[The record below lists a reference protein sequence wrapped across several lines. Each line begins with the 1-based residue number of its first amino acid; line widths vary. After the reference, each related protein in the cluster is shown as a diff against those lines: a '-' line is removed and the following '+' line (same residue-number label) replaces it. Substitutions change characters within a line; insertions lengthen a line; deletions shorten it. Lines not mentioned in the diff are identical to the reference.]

1 MNNEQTTTPQE
12 KPTLGQLWQDI
23 KKHKKLYYKVLSI
36 TFIVSAII
44 TLSIPNYYKCTV
56 MLAPEIPG
64 GNKGTSGLAS
74 LASSF
79 GVNLGGASA
88 GADAIMPNLYPD
100 LMNSVAFRAS
110 LFPVKVQQEDGDT
123 AMTYYDYL
131 ENYQR
136 LPWWAAGMKAAG
148 NGLSS
153 VIGSLIGSEKET
165 SDKVNPFRLT
175 KEQMKIVEKMEKKV
189 VCDVDNKTFV
199 ITIDVTDQDPL
210 IAATLADSVQT
221 RLQDFITD
229 YRTRKAR
236 VDLAY
241 NQKLFKEAQERYE
254 KARLKSAAYSDA
266 NRHAIFAEKQSEQ
279 TKLENEL
286 QLQYRAYSQIAAQLQ
301 LAEAKVQEETPA
313 FTILQPATVPIKK
326 AGPKRLKTCLSF
338 LLLAFVVV
346 TIYILKKEKVLVEL
360 FDVKRNNIDGDDLEI
375 FNSLLKMSSIVSLSK
390 SSVHEKEN
398 VHSKE
403 KV

>member
-1 MNNEQTTTPQE
+1 MDNEQTTTPQE
-12 KPTLGQLWQDI
+12 KPTLSQLWQDI
-23 KKHKKLYYKVLSI
+23 KKHK
-36 TFIVSAII
+36 
-44 TLSIPNYYKCTV
+44 NYYKCTV

-79 GVNLGGASA
+79 GVNIGAASV

-136 LPWWAAGMKAAG
+136 LPWWSAGLKVVGKGISSAISSIF
-148 NGLSS
+148 GL
-153 VIGSLIGSEKET
+153 EKET

-175 KEQMKIVEKMEKKV
+175 KEQMEIVEKVEEKV
-189 VCDVDNKTFV
+189 FCDVDNKTFV

-210 IAATLADSVQT
+210 IAATMADSVQN

-236 VDLAY
+236 IDLAY
-241 NQKLFKEAQERYE
+241 NQKLFKEAQARYE
-254 KARLKSAAYSDA
+254 KARLKSATYSDA
-266 NRHAIFAEKQSEQ
+266 NRHVIFAEKQSELS
-279 TKLENEL
+279 KLENEM
-286 QLQYRAYSQIAAQLQ
+286 QLQYRAYSQVAAQLQ
-301 LAEAKVQEETPA
+301 MAEAKVQEDTPA
-313 FTILQPATVPIKK
+313 FTLLQPATVPVKK
-326 AGPKRLKTCLSF
+326 AGPSRLKLCLIF
-338 LLLAFVVV
+338 LISAFIGLTLYFLYKEEKLVG
-346 TIYILKKEKVLVEL
+346 YLKA
-360 FDVKRNNIDGDDLEI
+360 
-375 FNSLLKMSSIVSLSK
+375 LKNHTKPDPREDEDYFILSK
-390 SSVHEKEN
+390 ASLTEKE
-398 VHSKE
+398 
-403 KV
+403 

>member
-1 MNNEQTTTPQE
+1 MDNEQKTTQPVE
-12 KPTLGQLWQDI
+12 EPTLGQLWQDI

-44 TLSIPNYYKCTV
+44 TLSIPNYYNCTV
-56 MLAPEIPG
+56 KLAPEIPG

-131 ENYQR
+131 ENHQR
-136 LPWWAAGMKAAG
+136 MPWWSAGMKAVG
-148 NGLSS
+148 NGISS
-153 VIGSLIGSEKET
+153 VINSILGNEEET

-175 KEQMKIVEKMEKKV
+175 KEQMKIVEKMEEKV
-189 VCDVDNKTFV
+189 VCDVDNKTYV
-199 ITIDVTDQDPL
+199 ITINVADQDPL
-210 IAATLADSVQT
+210 IAATLADSVQAH
-221 RLQDFITD
+221 LQEFITD

-241 NQKLFKEAQERYE
+241 NQKLFKEAQHRYE

-266 NRHAIFAEKQSEQ
+266 NRHVIFAEKQSEQ
-279 TKLENEL
+279 TKLENEM
-286 QLQYRAYSQIAAQLQ
+286 QLQYRAYSQVAAQLQ
-301 LAEAKVQEETPA
+301 MAEAKVQEDTPA
-313 FTILQPATVPIKK
+313 FTLLQPATVPVKK
-326 AGPKRLKTCLSF
+326 AGPSRLKLCLIFMIFAFIGTTLYF
-338 LLLAFVVV
+338 LYKEDKMVG
-346 TIYILKKEKVLVEL
+346 YIKALKKHTKPDPKEDEDYFILTKAPLAE
-360 FDVKRNNIDGDDLEI
+360 NN
-375 FNSLLKMSSIVSLSK
+375 
-390 SSVHEKEN
+390 
-398 VHSKE
+398 
-403 KV
+403 

>member
-1 MNNEQTTTPQE
+1 MNEQKTTQPVE
-12 KPTLGQLWQDI
+12 KPTLSQLWQDI
-23 KKHKKLYYKVLSI
+23 KKHKKLYYKVLGI

-44 TLSIPNYYKCTV
+44 MLSIPNYYKCTV

-79 GVNLGGASA
+79 GFNLNNVS

-131 ENYQR
+131 KNYQR
-136 LPWWAAGMKAAG
+136 MPWWSAGMKAVG
-148 NGLSS
+148 NGISS
-153 VIGSLIGSEKET
+153 FISSLFGLEEET
-165 SDKVNPFRLT
+165 SEKVNPFRLT
-175 KEQMKIVEKMEKKV
+175 KEQMEIIEKMDRKV
-189 VCDVDNKTFV
+189 VCYVDKKTFV
-199 ITIDVTDQDPL
+199 ITIEVTDQDPL
-210 IAATLADSVQT
+210 IAATMADSVQMH
-221 RLQDFITD
+221 LQEFITD

-266 NRHAIFAEKQSEQ
+266 NRHAIFAKKLSEQ
-279 TKLENEL
+279 ARLENEL
-286 QLQYRAYSQIAAQLQ
+286 QLQNRAYAQVAAQLQ
-301 LAEAKVQEETPA
+301 MAEAKVQEETPA
-313 FTILQPATVPIKK
+313 FTLLQPATVPIEKV
-326 AGPKRLKTCLSF
+326 GPKRIVTVLV
-338 LLLAFVVV
+338 LLFIFILATTAFVFH
-346 TIYILKKEKVLVEL
+346 KEAHL
-360 FDVKRNNIDGDDLEI
+360 IP
-375 FNSLLKMSSIVSLSK
+375 LLKPSQDLDEIDELTLADLARLLNNDK
-390 SSVHEKEN
+390 K
-398 VHSKE
+398 
-403 KV
+403 

>member
-1 MNNEQTTTPQE
+1 MDNEQTTTSQE

-23 KKHKKLYYKVLSI
+23 KKHRKLYYKVLGI

-64 GNKGTSGLAS
+64 GTKGTSGLAS

-136 LPWWAAGMKAAG
+136 LPWWSAGMNAVG
-148 NGLSS
+148 NGISS
-153 VIGSLIGSEKET
+153 AISSLFGQEKET

-175 KEQMKIVEKMEKKV
+175 KEQMRIVEKMENKV
-189 VCDVDNKTFV
+189 VCDVDNKTLV

-210 IAATLADSVQT
+210 IAAIMADSVQV

-254 KARLKSAAYSDA
+254 RARLRNAAYSDA

-279 TKLENEL
+279 TKLENEM
-286 QLQYRAYSQIAAQLQ
+286 QLQYRAYSQVAAQLQ

-313 FTILQPATVPIKK
+313 FTTLQPATVPIQKE
-326 AGPKRLKTCLSF
+326 GPKRTRNVLIFMFLALVSTVFYTIHKEGHLIPLLKFTHRPEVDFDELSF
-338 LLLAFVVV
+338 VDLARLLND
-346 TIYILKKEKVLVEL
+346 KK
-360 FDVKRNNIDGDDLEI
+360 
-375 FNSLLKMSSIVSLSK
+375 
-390 SSVHEKEN
+390 
-398 VHSKE
+398 
-403 KV
+403 

>member
-12 KPTLGQLWQDI
+12 KPTLSQLWQDI
-23 KKHKKLYYKVLSI
+23 KKHKKLYYKVLGI

-44 TLSIPNYYKCTV
+44 MLSIPNYYKCTV

-79 GVNLGGASA
+79 GVNIGAASV

-136 LPWWAAGMKAAG
+136 LPWWSAGMKAIG
-148 NGLSS
+148 DGISS
-153 VIGSLIGSEKET
+153 VINSVLGNEEET

-175 KEQMKIVEKMEKKV
+175 KEQMKIVETMEKKV
-189 VCDVDNKTFV
+189 VCDVDNKTLV

-210 IAATLADSVQT
+210 IAATLADSVQV

-241 NQKLFKEAQERYE
+241 NQKLFKEAQDRYE

-266 NRHAIFAEKQSEQ
+266 NRHAIFAEKQSEL
-279 TKLENEL
+279 TKLENEM
-286 QLQYRAYSQIAAQLQ
+286 QLQYRAYSQVAAQLQ

-313 FTILQPATVPIKK
+313 FTTLQPATVPIKK
-326 AGPKRLKTCLSF
+326 AGPKRAVFSFIAITLFVWNKESHLKALLHSDKSTPDFDELTLEDLSF
-338 LLLAFVVV
+338 LLSQ
-346 TIYILKKEKVLVEL
+346 TRPSKPEEKKQ
-360 FDVKRNNIDGDDLEI
+360 
-375 FNSLLKMSSIVSLSK
+375 
-390 SSVHEKEN
+390 
-398 VHSKE
+398 
-403 KV
+403 

>member
-1 MNNEQTTTPQE
+1 MDNEQKTTQPVE
-12 KPTLGQLWQDI
+12 EPTLGQLWQDI

-44 TLSIPNYYKCTV
+44 TLSIPNYYNCTV
-56 MLAPEIPG
+56 KLAPEIPG

-131 ENYQR
+131 ENHQR
-136 LPWWAAGMKAAG
+136 MPWWSAGMKAVG
-148 NGLSS
+148 NGISS
-153 VIGSLIGSEKET
+153 VINSILGNEEET

-175 KEQMKIVEKMEKKV
+175 KEQMKIVEKMEEKV
-189 VCDVDNKTFV
+189 VCDVDNKTYV
-199 ITIDVTDQDPL
+199 ITINVADQDPL
-210 IAATLADSVQT
+210 IAATLADSVQAH
-221 RLQDFITD
+221 LQEFITD

-241 NQKLFKEAQERYE
+241 NQKLFKEAQHRYE

-266 NRHAIFAEKQSEQ
+266 NRHVIFAEKQSEQ
-279 TKLENEL
+279 TKLENEM
-286 QLQYRAYSQIAAQLQ
+286 QLQYRAYSQVAAQLQ
-301 LAEAKVQEETPA
+301 MAEAKVQEDTPA
-313 FTILQPATVPIKK
+313 FTLLQPATVPVKK
-326 AGPKRLKTCLSF
+326 AGPSRLKLCLIFMIFAFIGTTLHF
-338 LLLAFVVV
+338 LYKEDKLGGYMDAIKKHTKPDPKEDDDYF
-346 TIYILKKEKVLVEL
+346 ILTKAPSTE
-360 FDVKRNNIDGDDLEI
+360 
-375 FNSLLKMSSIVSLSK
+375 
-390 SSVHEKEN
+390 EN
-398 VHSKE
+398 
-403 KV
+403 

>member
-1 MNNEQTTTPQE
+1 MDNEQKTMPQE
-12 KPTLGQLWQDI
+12 KPTFGQLWQDI
-23 KKHKKLYYKVLSI
+23 KKHKKLYYKVLGI

-44 TLSIPNYYKCTV
+44 TLSIPNYYTCTV

-110 LFPVKVQQEDGDT
+110 LFPVKVQEEDGDT

-131 ENYQR
+131 ENHQR
-136 LPWWAAGMKAAG
+136 LPWWSAGMKAVG
-148 NGLSS
+148 NGISS
-153 VIGSLIGSEKET
+153 VISSILGNEEVT

-175 KEQMKIVEKMEKKV
+175 KEQMKIAEIMQQKV

-210 IAATLADSVQT
+210 VAATLADSVQT
-221 RLQDFITD
+221 HLQEFITD

-266 NRHAIFAEKQSEQ
+266 NRHAIFAQKQSE
-279 TKLENEL
+279 
-286 QLQYRAYSQIAAQLQ
+286 
-301 LAEAKVQEETPA
+301 
-313 FTILQPATVPIKK
+313 
-326 AGPKRLKTCLSF
+326 
-338 LLLAFVVV
+338 
-346 TIYILKKEKVLVEL
+346 
-360 FDVKRNNIDGDDLEI
+360 
-375 FNSLLKMSSIVSLSK
+375 
-390 SSVHEKEN
+390 
-398 VHSKE
+398 
-403 KV
+403 

>member
-1 MNNEQTTTPQE
+1 MEQKQTPPVE

-23 KKHKKLYYKVLSI
+23 KKHKKLYYKVLGI

-110 LFPVKVQQEDGDT
+110 LFPVKVLQEDGDS

-131 ENYQR
+131 KDNQK
-136 LPWWAAGMKAAG
+136 LSWWSAGLKAVFS
-148 NGLSS
+148 LFKQEETKRS
-153 VIGSLIGSEKET
+153 VNTFKLTNEQSAVVETIG
-165 SDKVNPFRLT
+165 
-175 KEQMKIVEKMEKKV
+175 KKV
-189 VCDVDNKTFV
+189 VCDVDNKTMV
-199 ITIDVTDQDPL
+199 ITIDVTDLDPL
-210 IAATLADSVQT
+210 ICATMADSVRV

-229 YRTRKAR
+229 YRTSKAR
-236 VDLAY
+236 VDLDY
-241 NQKLFKEAQERYE
+241 TKKLYAEA
-254 KARLKSAAYSDA
+254 KAKYDQARSKYATYADA
-266 NRHAIFAEKQSEQ
+266 NQRVFLERVRSEQSELQ
-279 TKLENEL
+279 TEL
-286 QLQYRAYSQIAAQLQ
+286 QLAETAYTQIAGRLQ

-313 FTILQPATVPIKK
+313 FTTLQPASVPIKK
-326 AGPKRLKTCLSF
+326 AGPQRSKICLIF
-338 LLLAFVVV
+338 LFLAFIATTLFVWN
-346 TIYILKKEKVLVEL
+346 KE
-360 FDVKRNNIDGDDLEI
+360 
-375 FNSLLKMSSIVSLSK
+375 SHLKMLLHPAKSIPDFDELTLEYISYLLSQSRPSK
-390 SSVHEKEN
+390 TEEKQQ
-398 VHSKE
+398 
-403 KV
+403 

>member
-1 MNNEQTTTPQE
+1 MDNEQKTTPQE

-44 TLSIPNYYKCTV
+44 MLSIPNYYKCTV

-79 GVNLGGASA
+79 GVNLGSASA

-110 LFPVKVQQEDGDT
+110 LFPVKVQEEDGDT

-136 LPWWAAGMKAAG
+136 LPWWSAGMKAVG
-148 NGLSS
+148 NGISAVISS
-153 VIGSLIGSEKET
+153 FFDQEKKA

-175 KEQMKIVEKMEKKV
+175 KEQMAIVETMEKKV

-241 NQKLFKEAQERYE
+241 NQRLFKEAQERYE

-266 NRHAIFAEKQSEQ
+266 NRHAIFAQKRSEQ
-279 TKLENEL
+279 TKLENEM
-286 QLQYRAYSQIAAQLQ
+286 QLQYRAYSQVAAQLQ
-301 LAEAKVQEETPA
+301 LAEAKVQEDTPA
-313 FTILQPATVPIKK
+313 FTTLQPATVPIKK
-326 AGPKRLKTCLSF
+326 AGPKRTRNVLISF
-338 LLLAFVVV
+338 LFVLLITTVFVF
-346 TIYILKKEKVLVEL
+346 YKEGHLL
-360 FDVKRNNIDGDDLEI
+360 
-375 FNSLLKMSSIVSLSK
+375 SLLKSDDDEDEYKEFMVSDLDHFFK
-390 SSVHEKEN
+390 SEN
-398 VHSKE
+398 K
-403 KV
+403 

>member
-1 MNNEQTTTPQE
+1 MNTDPNTQPQE

-23 KKHKKLYYKVLSI
+23 KKHKKLYYKVLGI

-44 TLSIPNYYKCTV
+44 MFSIPNYYKCTV

-64 GNKGTSGLAS
+64 GTKRTSGLAS

-79 GVNLGGASA
+79 GVNLGSA
-88 GADAIMPNLYPD
+88 TSADAIMPNLYPD

-110 LFPVKVQQEDGDT
+110 LFPVKVQEEDGDT

-131 ENYQR
+131 KNYQR
-136 LPWWAAGMKAAG
+136 MPWWSAGMKAVG
-148 NGLSS
+148 RVISS
-153 VIGSLIGSEKET
+153 VINSIREKEEET

-175 KEQMKIVEKMEKKV
+175 KEQMIIVETMEKKV
-189 VCDVDNKTFV
+189 ICDVDDKTFV

-210 IAATLADSVQT
+210 IAATLADSVQV

-254 KARLKSAAYSDA
+254 TARLKSAAYSDA
-266 NRHAIFAEKQSEQ
+266 NRHAIFADKQSER
-279 TKLENEL
+279 TKLENEM
-286 QLQYRAYSQIAAQLQ
+286 QLQFRAYSQVSAQLQ
-301 LAEAKVQEETPA
+301 LAEAKVQEDTPA
-313 FTILQPATVPIKK
+313 FTTLQPATVPIKK
-326 AGPKRLKTCLSF
+326 IGPKRTRNVLIILVLAFLATTAYIFYREDRLV
-338 LLLAFVVV
+338 LLLKPSRSHEGF
-346 TIYILKKEKVLVEL
+346 
-360 FDVKRNNIDGDDLEI
+360 FDDL
-375 FNSLLKMSSIVSLSK
+375 SLSDLAHLLKN
-390 SSVHEKEN
+390 EN
-398 VHSKE
+398 K
-403 KV
+403 

>member
-1 MNNEQTTTPQE
+1 MNEQTTTPQE
-12 KPTLGQLWQDI
+12 EPTLGQLWQDI

-44 TLSIPNYYKCTV
+44 MLSIPNYYKCTV

-79 GVNLGGASA
+79 GVNLGSA
-88 GADAIMPNLYPD
+88 TGADAIMPNLYPD

-110 LFPVKVQQEDGDT
+110 LFPVKVQEEDGDT

-136 LPWWAAGMKAAG
+136 LPWWSAGMKAVG
-148 NGLSS
+148 NGISS
-153 VIGSLIGSEKET
+153 VIASLFGQEEIT

-175 KEQMKIVEKMEKKV
+175 KEQMAIVETMEKKV
-189 VCDVDNKTFV
+189 VCDVDKKTFV

-210 IAATLADSVQT
+210 IAATLADSVQV

-254 KARLKSAAYSDA
+254 KARLKSAACSDA
-266 NRHAIFAEKQSEQ
+266 NRHAIFAQKQSEQ
-279 TKLENEL
+279 TKLENEM
-286 QLQYRAYSQIAAQLQ
+286 QLQYRAYSQVAAQLQ
-301 LAEAKVQEETPA
+301 LAEAKVQEDTPA
-313 FTILQPATVPIKK
+313 FTTLQPATVPVKK
-326 AGPKRLKTCLSF
+326 SGPKRAPTCLVF
-338 LLLAFVVV
+338 LLLASLA
-346 TIYILKKEKVLVEL
+346 TTVLVFHREGHL
-360 FDVKRNNIDGDDLEI
+360 VPLLRPSHSPEDDFDEND
-375 FNSLLKMSSIVSLSK
+375 LLKALVKMSTPNP
-390 SSVHEKEN
+390 EN
-398 VHSKE
+398 K
-403 KV
+403 

>member
-36 TFIVSAII
+36 TFVVSAII
-44 TLSIPNYYKCTV
+44 MLSIPNYYKCTV
-56 MLAPEIPG
+56 MLAPEIPDG
-64 GNKGTSGLAS
+64 TKGTSGLAS

-79 GVNLGGASA
+79 GVNIGAASV

-110 LFPVKVQQEDGDT
+110 LFPVKVQEEDGDT

-136 LPWWAAGMKAAG
+136 LPWWSAGMKAVG
-148 NGLSS
+148 NGISS
-153 VIGSLIGSEKET
+153 VINSLLGNEEET
-165 SDKVNPFRLT
+165 SNKVNPFRLT
-175 KEQMKIVEKMEKKV
+175 KEQMKIVETMQKKV
-189 VCDVDNKTFV
+189 VCDVDKKTFV

-221 RLQDFITD
+221 HLQDFITD

-236 VDLAY
+236 VDLTY

-266 NRHAIFAEKQSEQ
+266 NRHAIFAEKQSEI
-279 TKLENEL
+279 TKLENEM
-286 QLQYRAYSQIAAQLQ
+286 QLQYRAYSQVAAQLQ

-313 FTILQPATVPIKK
+313 FTTLQPATVPIKK
-326 AGPKRLKTCLSF
+326 TGPKRAIFTLIF
-338 LLLAFVVV
+338 LFLASIV
-346 TIYILKKEKVLVEL
+346 TTLYVWKKEEHLIPL
-360 FDVKRNNIDGDDLEI
+360 FQSDKDEVFFD
-375 FNSLLKMSSIVSLSK
+375 
-390 SSVHEKEN
+390 
-398 VHSKE
+398 
-403 KV
+403 

>member
-1 MNNEQTTTPQE
+1 MDNEQKETPQE

-23 KKHKKLYYKVLSI
+23 KKHKKLYYKVLCI

-44 TLSIPNYYKCTV
+44 TLSIPNYYNCTV
-56 MLAPEIPG
+56 MLAPELSG

-88 GADAIMPNLYPD
+88 GVDAIMPTLYPD
-100 LMNSVAFRAS
+100 LMNSVTFRAS

-136 LPWWAAGMKAAG
+136 MPWWSAGMKAVG
-148 NGLSS
+148 TGLSS
-153 VIGSLIGSEKET
+153 AIGSIFGTEEEK

-175 KEQMKIVEKMEKKV
+175 KEQMEIVEKMEKKV

-210 IAATLADSVQT
+210 ICATMADSVRV

-229 YRTRKAR
+229 YRTSKAR
-236 VDLAY
+236 VDLDY
-241 NQKLFKEAQERYE
+241 TKKLYAEAKERYDQ
-254 KARLKSAAYSDA
+254 ARRKYATYADA
-266 NRHAIFAEKQSEQ
+266 NQRVFLERVLSEQSELQ
-279 TKLENEL
+279 TEL
-286 QLQYRAYSQIAAQLQ
+286 QLAQTAYTQIAARMQ
-301 LAEAKVQEETPA
+301 LAEAKVQEDTPA
-313 FTILQPATVPIKK
+313 FTTLQPATVPIKK
-326 AGPKRLKTCLSF
+326 AGPQRSKLCLIF
-338 LLLAFVVV
+338 LFLAFIATTLFVWNKESH
-346 TIYILKKEKVLVEL
+346 LKALLQTTSDFDEL
-360 FDVKRNNIDGDDLEI
+360 P
-375 FNSLLKMSSIVSLSK
+375 
-390 SSVHEKEN
+390 
-398 VHSKE
+398 
-403 KV
+403 

>member
-1 MNNEQTTTPQE
+1 MNTEQIPQTKSE
-12 KPTLGQLWQDI
+12 KPSLGQLWQDI
-23 KKHKKLYYKVLSI
+23 KKHKKLYYKVFGI

-44 TLSIPNYYKCTV
+44 MLSIPNYYKCTV

-74 LASSF
+74 LANSF
-79 GVNLGGASA
+79 GFNLNNVS

-100 LMNSVAFRAS
+100 LMNSVVFRAS

-136 LPWWAAGMKAAG
+136 LPWWSAGMKAVG
-148 NGLSS
+148 NGISFVINS
-153 VIGSLIGSEKET
+153 VLGNEDET

-175 KEQMKIVEKMEKKV
+175 KEQMKIVETMEKKV
-189 VCDVDNKTFV
+189 VCDVDKKTFV

-221 RLQDFITD
+221 HLQDFITD

-266 NRHAIFAEKQSEQ
+266 NRHAIFAQKQSEQ
-279 TKLENEL
+279 TKLENEM
-286 QLQYRAYSQIAAQLQ
+286 QLQYRAYSQVAAQLQ

-313 FTILQPATVPIKK
+313 FTTLQPATVPIKK
-326 AGPKRLKTCLSF
+326 TGPKRAIFCLIF
-338 LLLAFVVV
+338 LFLASIV
-346 TIYILKKEKVLVEL
+346 TTLYVWKKEEHLIPL
-360 FDVKRNNIDGDDLEI
+360 FQSDKDEVFFD
-375 FNSLLKMSSIVSLSK
+375 
-390 SSVHEKEN
+390 
-398 VHSKE
+398 
-403 KV
+403 

>member
-1 MNNEQTTTPQE
+1 MDNEQNATPQE

-23 KKHKKLYYKVLSI
+23 KKHKKLFYKVLGI

-44 TLSIPNYYKCTV
+44 MLSIPNYYKCTV
-56 MLAPEIPG
+56 MLAPELPG

-79 GVNLGGASA
+79 GVNLGSASA

-136 LPWWAAGMKAAG
+136 LPWWSAGMKAVG
-148 NGLSS
+148 KGISS
-153 VIGSLIGSEKET
+153 VVSSIFGLEKET

-175 KEQMKIVEKMEKKV
+175 KDQMAIVEKMEKKV

-236 VDLAY
+236 IDLAY
-241 NQKLFKEAQERYE
+241 NQKLYKEAQERYE

-279 TKLENEL
+279 TKLENEM
-286 QLQYRAYSQIAAQLQ
+286 QLQYRAYSQVATQLQ
-301 LAEAKVQEETPA
+301 LSEAKVQEETPA
-313 FTILQPATVPIKK
+313 FTTLQPATVPVKK
-326 AGPKRLKTCLSF
+326 LGPKRAMTCLVF
-338 LLLAFVVV
+338 LFLAALATTVWAFHREGHLKPLLRP
-346 TIYILKKEKVLVEL
+346 THRPEDD
-360 FDVKRNNIDGDDLEI
+360 FDEDDL
-375 FNSLLKMSSIVSLSK
+375 LKALVKMSVPNP
-390 SSVHEKEN
+390 EN
-398 VHSKE
+398 K
-403 KV
+403 

>member
-1 MNNEQTTTPQE
+1 MEQKQTPPVE

-79 GVNLGGASA
+79 GVNLGGANA

-110 LFPVKVQQEDGDT
+110 LFPVKVQEEDGDT

-131 ENYQR
+131 ENYQKQ
-136 LPWWAAGMKAAG
+136 PWWSAGMKAVG
-148 NGLSS
+148 SGISYVISS
-153 VIGSLIGSEKET
+153 LFGQEKKA

-175 KEQMKIVEKMEKKV
+175 KDQMAIVETMQHKV
-189 VCDVDNKTFV
+189 VCDVDKKTFV
-199 ITIDVTDQDPL
+199 IIIDVTDQDPL

-241 NQKLFKEAQERYE
+241 NQKLYKEAQARYE
-254 KARLKSAAYSDA
+254 KARLKCAAYSDA
-266 NRHAIFAEKQSEQ
+266 NRHVIFAEEQSEQ
-279 TKLENEL
+279 TKLENEM
-286 QLQYRAYSQIAAQLQ
+286 QLQYRAYSQVAAQLQ

-326 AGPKRLKTCLSF
+326 AGPHRKRMCFVF
-338 LLLAFVVV
+338 LFLAFFATTLYVWN
-346 TIYILKKEKVLVEL
+346 IENHIKPFFQRDMDEIDFDDLSMVEL
-360 FDVKRNNIDGDDLEI
+360 
-375 FNSLLKMSSIVSLSK
+375 LKLLSK
-390 SSVHEKEN
+390 SPSQTSPKC
-398 VHSKE
+398 
-403 KV
+403 